1 MLRTQRFHKEA
12 NNKLC
17 CYIRNESTIKNHMP
31 QIKLGENTVNVKGE
45 LPKVG
50 SQAPD
55 FSMTGVDL
63 KDVTLK
69 SFSGK
74 NVILNIF
81 PSIDTRVCAMSVRE
95 FNKLA
100 ASHPEN
106 AVLCISKDLPFAFK
120 RFCGA
125 EGITNVISLSDFRNK
140 GFVNDYGVEMLDGGM
155 AGLFARAIVVID
167 KNGKV
172 KHTEL
177 VPVIGQEPNYDAALE
192 AI

>member
-1 MLRTQRFHKEA
+1 M
-12 NNKLC
+12 
-17 CYIRNESTIKNHMP
+17 S
-31 QIKLGENTVNVKGE
+31 QIKIGENVVNVRGE

-50 SQAPD
+50 TVAPD
-55 FSMTGVDL
+55 FALAGLDL

-69 SFSGK
+69 NFPGK
-74 NVILNIF
+74 NVIMNIF

-95 FNKLA
+95 FNKRA
-100 ASHPEN
+100 ASFPET
-106 AVLCISKDLPFAFK
+106 AVLCIAKDLPYAFR

-125 EGITNVISLSDFRNK
+125 EGITNVVSLSDFRNK
-140 GFVNDYGVEMLDGGM
+140 GFSDAYGVEMIDGAM
-155 AGLFARAIVVID
+155 ANLFARAIVVID
-167 KNGKV
+167 KQGKI